1 MEEREVFSQTDV
13 RLKRKIITKTMEQPV
28 LVVTVLLLLWGVKI
42 MESWKGKF
50 ERSAAGHLLPC
61 TLEAS

>member
-1 MEEREVFSQTDV
+1 
-13 RLKRKIITKTMEQPV
+13 MEQPV

-42 MESWKGKF
+42 MENWKGKF
-50 ERSAAGHLLPC
+50 ELSAAGHLLPC